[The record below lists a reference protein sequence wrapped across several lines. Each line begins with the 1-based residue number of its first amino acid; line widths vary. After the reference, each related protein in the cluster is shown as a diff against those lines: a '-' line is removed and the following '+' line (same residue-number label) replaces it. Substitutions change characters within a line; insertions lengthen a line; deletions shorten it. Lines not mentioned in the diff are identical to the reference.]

1 MPGLML
7 ACGFLAGTIAGS
19 FLALVAA
26 RLPLGRP
33 VVGGRSQCDACGRIL
48 GPLELVPL
56 VSFVAQ
62 RGRCKGCGAAIPA
75 STWIMELLAGLVGLL
90 VVMLARTPA
99 DLVWAVFG
107 WLLLLLAALET
118 RLAVVIQREKEA
130 EAAERDA
137 GRPLLLAALDLRHH
151 WLPLRL
157 TALLTLS
164 GVAALFVSRG
174 DALASLAGG
183 AAGFLGL
190 EAVRVGYRIL
200 RGREGIGGG
209 DPLLLGGIGLW
220 MGWQA
225 LPFVVIVASLVGF
238 GLIALWKLRGAE
250 VGPATRVPLGACLA
264 IAAIG
269 VWMAAARA
277 PIVPLALL

>member
-1 MPGLML
+1 MPVSGTGEGPMVWLIL
-7 ACGFLAGTIAGS
+7 GCGFLAGTIAGS

-33 VVGGRSQCDACGRIL
+33 IVGGRSQCDACGRIL

-56 VSFVAQ
+56 LSFLVL
-62 RGRCKGCGAAIPA
+62 RGRCRGCGAAIPA
-75 STWIMELLAGLVGLL
+75 STWVMELLAGIVGLL
-90 VVMLARTPA
+90 AVMLARTPA

-107 WLLLLLAALET
+107 WLLLLLAAL
-118 RLAVVIQREKEA
+118 
-130 EAAERDA
+130 
-137 GRPLLLAALDLRHH
+137 DLRHY
-151 WLPLRL
+151 WLPQRL
-157 TALLTLS
+157 TTLLAIS
-164 GVAALFVSRG
+164 GIAALFITRG
-174 DALASLAGG
+174 DVAASLAGG

-190 EAVRVGYRIL
+190 EAVRVGYRLL

-225 LPFVVIVASLVGF
+225 LPFVMIVASLVGF
-238 GLIALWKLRGAE
+238 ALIAFWKLRGAV

-269 VWMAAARA
+269 VWAAAVRA
-277 PIVPLALL
+277 PIVSLALL

>member
-1 MPGLML
+1 MPVSGTAGGLMPGLML

-33 VVGGRSQCDACGRIL
+33 VVGGRSQCDACGRVL

-56 VSFVAQ
+56 FSFIVL
-62 RGRCKGCGAAIPA
+62 RGRCKGCGAAIPG

-90 VVMLARTPA
+90 AVMLARTPA

-107 WLLLLLAALET
+107 WLLLLLAAL
-118 RLAVVIQREKEA
+118 
-130 EAAERDA
+130 
-137 GRPLLLAALDLRHH
+137 DLRHH

-157 TALLTLS
+157 TALLALS
-164 GVAALFVSRG
+164 GVAALFVAHG
-174 DALASLAGG
+174 DMLASLAGG

-190 EAVRVGYRIL
+190 EAVRVGYRVL